1 MSHRR
6 LVPFVLLTLAAVC
19 APASAQTNVIRVPRD
34 VKDLQ
39 GAIRSVKNGGAIEL
53 AAGTYTPSTAGYSI
67 SNLGKAFTVRA
78 AKGATVVLDGRGQ
91 GTILR
96 FRNGSRSRGRLV
108 TFERI
113 TFQNGFSATEGDG
126 GAVTLTAAQA
136 RFVDCR
142 FLNNTATGRTT
153 GGGAVRVLTGSEATF
168 VRTEMRGSSSLNRG
182 GAIEIISATVVI
194 EGGSLVENRTN
205 LPGHKPTATGG
216 AIYLLDSVLRVSD
229 ARFERNQA
237 AWVGGAIY
245 AYGRWADPVDV
256 PRADVTVVRS
266 TFLDNVAINDTCCTL
281 AGATQG
287 GAIHVENQTT
297 LRLQHSHFFGNRAK
311 LGGAVNNYRA
321 IVEVTGSL
329 FDGNRA
335 VEGAVLGAGGAI
347 FAASNETAVDGGVNR
362 RPAVLTITDSLVRSG
377 RPEPAAHTGGC
388 VGAGGDAS
396 RAYGDNGAIP
406 MGTVEENRARVTVLR
421 SVFADCDVQREPA
434 VGGGM
439 GGALNVSL
447 ATLLLEDSMVLD
459 SDARGD
465 GAGGGGVAIQ
475 GESIAAVSRTT
486 FARNTADRWGGAL
499 FLNGVMV
506 QVNES
511 RFFANDVRPGI
522 SEALGDSR
530 GAAIYSIPLLSQQR
544 PERARNVGGMVIN
557 SVFSENA
564 GLPLW
569 DAEPASGP
577 INELRYDNN
586 QFYETAFGDR
596 VYVNAAAT
604 SNGASVSTLNSLVVY
619 RGGRGTTDKSA
630 SPNAGLF
637 APPGIGTLRAAPS
650 AVGTGAP
657 PMSGSFLGF
666 AWSGRSA
673 TLDGQALTTR
683 SGLRASGAGTHSLVV
698 DGRPASSASF
708 GNVTCP
714 AGAVCL
720 ADGRFDV
727 RVTWKNG
734 EKLRRARLVSR
745 EADTAF
751 FALPGG
757 TTLAV
762 QVLDRRDKNGHFW
775 VVRSVSGVS
784 ALSAASKHTVRITD
798 TRTGTTR
805 VWVPVAGEGD
815 TEVDRQAFPGS

>member
-1 MSHRR
+1 MPHLR
-6 LVPFVLLTLAAVC
+6 LVSSVLLILAALC
-19 APASAQTNVIRVPRD
+19 APASAQNNVIRVPRD

-39 GAIRSVKNGGAIEL
+39 SAIRSVKNGGAIEL
-53 AAGTYTPSTAGYSI
+53 AANTYTPPAAGYSI
-67 SNLGKAFTVRA
+67 SNLGKAFTIRA
-78 AKGATVVLDGRGQ
+78 AKGATVILDGRGQ
-91 GTILR
+91 GRILR

-126 GAVTLTAAQA
+126 GAVTLTAAEA

-142 FLNNTATGRTT
+142 FLNNTASGRTS

-168 VRTEMRGSSSLNRG
+168 VRTEIRGSSSLNRG
-182 GAIEIISATVVI
+182 GAIEIISATVAI
-194 EGGSLVENRTN
+194 EGGSLIENRTN

-245 AYGRWADPVDV
+245 AFGRWADPVDA
-256 PRADVTVVRS
+256 PKADITVVRS
-266 TFLDNVAINDTCCTL
+266 TFLDNVAINDACCTL
-281 AGATQG
+281 AGVTQG

-297 LRLQHSHFFGNRAK
+297 LLLQHSHFLGNRAK
-311 LGGAVNNYRA
+311 LGGAVNSYRA

-335 VEGAVLGAGGAI
+335 IEGTVLGAGGAI
-347 FAASNETAVDGGVNR
+347 FAASNETGADGAVNR
-362 RPAVLTITDSLVRSG
+362 RPAVLTITDSLIRSG

-388 VGAGGDAS
+388 VGAGGDVS
-396 RAYGDNGAIP
+396 RAYGENGASQ
-406 MGTVEENRARVTVLR
+406 MGTLEENRARVTVLR
-421 SVFADCDVQREPA
+421 SVFADCDVQRDP
-434 VGGGM
+434 VLGGGL

-465 GAGGGGVAIQ
+465 GAGGGGVSIQ

-511 RFFANDVRPGI
+511 RFFANDVRPGV

-530 GAAIYSIPLLSQQR
+530 GAAIYSIPLLSQQK
-544 PERARNVGGMVIN
+544 PERARNVGGTIIN

-564 GLPLW
+564 GLPIW
-569 DAEPASGP
+569 DAEPTSGP
-577 INELRYDNN
+577 INDLRYDNN
-586 QFYETAFGDR
+586 QFYERAFGDR
-596 VYVNAAAT
+596 VYVSSAAAPG
-604 SNGASVSTLNSLVVY
+604 GASVSALNGLVVS
-619 RGGRGTTDKSA
+619 RGSRGSTDKSVIA
-630 SPNAGLF
+630 NAGLF
-637 APPGIGTLRAAPS
+637 SPPGIGSLRAAPS
-650 AVGTGAP
+650 AAGTGAP

-673 TLDGQALTTR
+673 TLDGQALTAR
-683 SGLRASGAGTHSLVV
+683 SGLQAAGAGAHSLVV
-698 DGRPASSASF
+698 DGREAASVSF
-708 GNVTCP
+708 GSATCA
-714 AGAVCL
+714 AGTVCL
-720 ADGRFDV
+720 ADGRFEV
-727 RVTWKNG
+727 LVTWRNG
-734 EKLRRARLVSR
+734 KALRRARLMSR
-745 EADTAF
+745 EADTGF

-757 TTLAV
+757 ITLAV
-762 QVLDRRDKNGHFW
+762 QILDRRDKNGHFW

-784 ALSAASKHTVRITD
+784 APSAASRHTVRVTD
-798 TRTGTTR
+798 TRTGSTR
-805 VWVPVAGEGD
+805 IWIPVTGEGD

>member
-1 MSHRR
+1 MPHLR
-6 LVPFVLLTLAAVC
+6 LVSSVVVILAAFC
-19 APASAQTNVIRVPRD
+19 APASAQNNVIRVPRD

-39 GAIRSVKNGGAIEL
+39 SAIRSVKNGGAIEL
-53 AAGTYTPSTAGYSI
+53 AAGTYTPSTVGYSI
-67 SNLGKAFTVRA
+67 SNLGKAFTIRA
-78 AKGATVVLDGRGQ
+78 AKGATVILDGRGR

-96 FRNGSRSRGRLV
+96 FRNGSRARGRLV
-108 TFERI
+108 TFERLI
-113 TFQNGFSATEGDG
+113 FQNGFSATRVDG
-126 GAVTLTAAQA
+126 GAATLSAAEA

-142 FLNNTATGRTT
+142 FLNNSSVGT
-153 GGGAVRVLTGSEATF
+153 GGGAARILAGSEATF
-168 VRTEMRGSSSLNRG
+168 VRTELRGNVSPNRG
-182 GAIEIISATVVI
+182 GAIEAISATVTI
-194 EGGSLVENRTN
+194 EGGALVENRSN
-205 LPGHKPTATGG
+205 LPGHSRTATGG
-216 AIYLLDSVLRVSD
+216 AIYVLDSTLRVSD

-245 AYGRWADPVDV
+245 AFGNWSDPVDV

-266 TFLDNVAINDTCCTL
+266 TFLDNVAINDACCTL
-281 AGATQG
+281 AGVTQG

-297 LRLQHSHFFGNRAK
+297 LRLQHSHFLGNRAK
-311 LGGAVNNYRA
+311 LGGAVNSYRA

-335 VEGAVLGAGGAI
+335 VEGAQLGAGGAI
-347 FAASNETAVDGGVNR
+347 FASSNETAVDGGINR
-362 RPAVLTITDSLVRSG
+362 RPAVLTIIDSLLRSG
-377 RPEPAAHTGGC
+377 RPEPAAQTGGC

-396 RAYGDNGAIP
+396 RAYGDNGAVQ
-406 MGTVEENRARVTVLR
+406 MGTLEENRARVTVLR
-421 SVFADCDVQREPA
+421 SVFADCDVQRDP
-434 VGGGM
+434 VLGGGL

-447 ATLLLEDSMVLD
+447 ATLLLEDSMVMD

-465 GAGGGGVAIQ
+465 GAGGGGVSIQ

-511 RFFANDVRPGI
+511 RFFANDVRPGV
-522 SEALGDSR
+522 SEGLGDSR
-530 GAAIYSIPLLSQQR
+530 GAAIYSIPLLSQQK

-577 INELRYDNN
+577 INDLRYDNN
-586 QFYETAFGDR
+586 QFYERAFGDR
-596 VYVNAAAT
+596 VYVNANAAP
-604 SNGASVSTLNSLVVY
+604 NGASVSMLNGLVVS
-619 RGGRGTTDKSA
+619 RGDRGVTDKSA
-630 SPNAGLF
+630 IANAGLF
-637 APPGIGTLRAAPS
+637 SPPGIGTLRAAPS
-650 AVGTGAP
+650 VVGTGAP
-657 PMSGSFLGF
+657 AMSGSFLGF

-673 TLDGQALTTR
+673 TLNGQTLTAR
-683 SGLRASGAGTHSLVV
+683 SGLQEAGTGTHSLVV
-698 DGRPASSASF
+698 DGRAAQPAVLGSA
-708 GNVTCP
+708 TCS

-720 ADGRFDV
+720 TDGRFEV
-727 RVTWKNG
+727 QVTWRRDG
-734 EKLRRARLVSR
+734 ALRRARLVSR

-757 TTLAV
+757 ITLAV
-762 QVLDRRDKNGHFW
+762 QVLDQRDRNGHFW

-784 ALSAASKHTVRITD
+784 TLSAASKHTVRISD

-805 VWVPVAGEGD
+805 TWTPVAGEGD